1 MDLHLT
7 GRVALVSG
15 SSRGIGKTIAETLL
29 MEGCTVYIN
38 GRDENSLNSTAEEFS
53 KKMSKDKIRK
63 ICADLTNTD
72 EIRKTLNIISRETD
86 KSPDI
91 VIANIGTGR
100 SVQGWDIDDEEWL
113 RMFNANFFGAVRLCR
128 EAIRM
133 MKDGGG
139 GCIIGI
145 SSIAGCEAT
154 PAPISYS
161 SAKTAL
167 LSFVKNTANI
177 VAQFGIRINTVSPGN
192 VLFEGGT
199 WDRKL
204 KENKE
209 EVFDYINAVVP
220 MQGFA
225 SPYDIAHMVSFLVS
239 DCAKFI
245 TGANFVVDGGQ
256 VRKFI

>member
-7 GRVALVSG
+7 ERVALVSG
-15 SSRGIGKTIAETLL
+15 SSRGIGKAIAETLL

-38 GRDENSLNSTAEEFS
+38 GRDENSLNATAEEFS
-53 KKMSKDKIRK
+53 KTILKNKIRK
-63 ICADLTNTD
+63 ICADLTITE
-72 EIRKTLNIISRETD
+72 EIRKTLDIISRETD
-86 KSPDI
+86 KPPDI
-91 VIANIGTGR
+91 VVANIGSGR

-145 SSIAGCEAT
+145 ASIAGCEAT

-177 VAQFGIRINTVSPGN
+177 VAQFGVRINAVSPGN

-199 WDRKL
+199 WDIKF

-209 EVFDYINAVVP
+209 EVLDYINSVVP
-220 MQGFA
+220 LKGFA
-225 SPYDIAHMVSFLVS
+225 SQYDIADMVSFLVS
-239 DCAKFI
+239 DHAKFI
-245 TGANFVVDGGQ
+245 TGSNFIVDGGQ